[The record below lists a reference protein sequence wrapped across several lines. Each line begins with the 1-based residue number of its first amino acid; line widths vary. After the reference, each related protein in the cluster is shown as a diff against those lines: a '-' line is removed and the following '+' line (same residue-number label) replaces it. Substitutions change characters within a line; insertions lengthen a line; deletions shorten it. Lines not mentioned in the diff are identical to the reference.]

1 MNIVILGPG
10 AIGSLWA
17 YQLHRSGH
25 HVALWGTQSLDHW
38 SIAQDHHPA
47 ISYAYNQPSTLTNA
61 DILLITVKAWQV
73 AQALPP
79 LLPHLAPETILVFM
93 HNGMGALD
101 ALTASISHH
110 PIVLAT
116 TTHGAQKI
124 APHHVLH
131 TGKGITQLGAYNR
144 QGEQCTFLS
153 DIFNHALPTVS
164 WNTTIT
170 HALWHKLA
178 INCAINPLTAI
189 HQCNNGELAQPQ
201 YRSIIEQIIHELVT
215 VMQAEGIPCNKT
227 TLTQSI
233 YQVIAATAKNH
244 SSMQQDVVH
253 QRQTEIDF
261 ITGYV
266 VQKAQQHGLSVPTNL
281 ELYQHIHSLQQSW
294 ISQ

>member
-17 YQLHRSGH
+17 YQLHHSGH
-25 HVALWGTQSLDHW
+25 QVALWGTQSLEYW
-38 SIAQDHHPA
+38 SIAQDNRPA
-47 ISYAYNQPSTLTNA
+47 ISYAYNQPSTLRHA
-61 DILLITVKAWQV
+61 DVLLITVKAWQV

-79 LLPHLAPETILVFM
+79 ILPHLAPETILVFM

-101 ALTASISHH
+101 SLTTDINHH

-116 TTHGAQKI
+116 TTHGAKKN
-124 APHHVLH
+124 APHHVMH
-131 TGKGITQLGAYNR
+131 TGKGMTQLGAYNA
-144 QGEQCTFLS
+144 QGKQCEFLTEV
-153 DIFNHALPTVS
+153 FNRALPTVS
-164 WNTTIT
+164 WNPEMT

-178 INCAINPLTAI
+178 INCVINPLTAI
-189 HQCNNGELAQPQ
+189 HQCNNGALAHPQ
-201 YRSIIEQIIHELVT
+201 YHSTIEQIIHELVS
-215 VMQAEGIPCNKT
+215 VMQAENIPCNKAV
-227 TLTQSI
+227 LTESI
-233 YQVIAATAKNH
+233 YQVITATAKNH

-261 ITGYV
+261 ITGYLL
-266 VQKAQQHGLSVPTNL
+266 QRAQHHGVSIPTNL